1 MRCCPHY
8 SRYDP
13 LQPND
18 GSCVLQC
25 QALLGGVVRLRVVW
39 RIIVPDAA
47 QVAGVAFAVLVPPAE
62 RAVGAVAHRHRH
74 RRQRPVLIPLT
85 LIFPAGVTSITVPLP
100 LIDDGADEPD
110 ETVTLAIV
118 PLLNAAL
125 DGPVVATLTIPD
137 NDVPATPDPETAP
150 MATPDPETAPT
161 ATPDPETAP
170 TATPDPETAPTA
182 TPDPETTPTATP
194 DPIVEP
200 GEALD

>member
-1 MRCCPHY
+1 MQNGLPRYIRSCSRGCSHVVINSHAVHGCHLLHY
-8 SRYDP
+8 SIVHCPFSIVQYF
-13 LQPND
+13 L
-18 GSCVLQC
+18 
-25 QALLGGVVRLRVVW
+25 
-39 RIIVPDAA
+39 VPDAA

-62 RAVGAVAHRHRH
+62 GAVGAVAHRHRH

-150 MATPDPETAPT
+150 T

-170 TATPDPETAPTA
+170 TATP
-182 TPDPETTPTATP
+182 TPTA
-194 DPIVEP
+194 EP
-200 GEALD
+200 GEAGDENRVYLPLVLQ